1 MHRVRTFHILANLR
15 LGEDSQGAESELS
28 PVCLSAQK
36 FAFAAAAVQ
45 GPAVVLS
52 LLCAA
57 GPWRGLKRRE
67 SLGAREATSTD
78 GNIVSS
84 ELSSKN
90 KHLVFLKSFIF
101 DKCLSLAFV

>member
-28 PVCLSAQK
+28 SLSFSSEVCICSSCSAGASRGAAPVCA
-36 FAFAAAAVQ
+36 
-45 GPAVVLS
+45 G
-52 LLCAA
+52 
-57 GPWRGLKRRE
+57 GPWRGLKPCE

-90 KHLVFLKSFIF
+90 KRLVFLKSFIF